1 MTISSP
7 EKSGKIKKAPYFR
20 VFGKYLQFIPTV
32 LCTFFDGIF
41 KELYGLVIIVKR
53 GLWYMVILFI
63 VMKKSEKSLTLAY
76 ICAIIVNK
84 YN

>member
-1 MTISSP
+1 
-7 EKSGKIKKAPYFR
+7 
-20 VFGKYLQFIPTV
+20 
-32 LCTFFDGIF
+32 
-41 KELYGLVIIVKR
+41 
-53 GLWYMVILFI
+53 MVILFI